1 MKGIGDDRTTGAR
14 RKWYG
19 RLEMKGGAGNRRKG
33 AKE

>member
-1 MKGIGDDRTTGAR
+1 MKGIGDDRTTGAG

-19 RLEMKGGAGNRRKG
+19 RLEMKGRKG